1 MCSLSFDKR
10 LASASPGDLQGRGR
24 SHQRFDMEQD
34 ERGNM
39 LRNSADPTGL
49 TGNTLELEEG
59 QEMTDGE
66 R

>member
-1 MCSLSFDKR
+1 
-10 LASASPGDLQGRGR
+10 
-24 SHQRFDMEQD
+24 MEQD

-49 TGNTLELEEG
+49 TGNTLELDEG

-66 R
+66 K